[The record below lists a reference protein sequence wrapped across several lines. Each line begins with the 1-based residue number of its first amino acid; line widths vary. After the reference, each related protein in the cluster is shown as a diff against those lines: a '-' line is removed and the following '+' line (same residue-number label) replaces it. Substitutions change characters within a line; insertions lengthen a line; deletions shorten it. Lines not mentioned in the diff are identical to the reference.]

1 MVFENILSIL
11 PTGTLINL
19 IAAVIILLV
28 GILIANVASK
38 LIHRLLKELEAN
50 RLLKEQAK
58 MRLPLDELA
67 GSLVKYGLYLAALIL
82 ALNQLGLANTTLRI
96 ILWAL
101 LLIFIIFVILAFKDI
116 MPNMVAGFVL
126 QQKGII
132 KKGNFIRI
140 KNIEGRVVHMD
151 LLELRLMTKNK
162 EVVHMPNSYVMKHE
176 IIKLA

>member
-50 RLLKEQAK
+50 MLLKEQAK

-116 MPNMVAGFVL
+116 MPN
-126 QQKGII
+126 
-132 KKGNFIRI
+132 
-140 KNIEGRVVHMD
+140 
-151 LLELRLMTKNK
+151 
-162 EVVHMPNSYVMKHE
+162 
-176 IIKLA
+176 